1 VSELGSCRSCDAPIE
16 WAVTNNGRRI
26 PLDVAPGDR
35 PNIVI
40 DAGVA
45 YAVPPGKGD
54 RTSHFVTCPNADAH
68 RRRRPVS

>member
-1 VSELGSCRSCDAPIE
+1 MSDGSTCRSCEAPIE

-26 PLDVAPGDR
+26 PLDIAAGDK

-54 RTSHFVTCPNADAH
+54 RTSHFVTCPNSAAH
-68 RRRRPVS
+68 RRR